1 MDAERWRRVNDLFHA
16 ALERDPGGRDDFLA
30 EACAGDEALR
40 AEVSS
45 LLRLRSGPG
54 VVDRPAVEADPG
66 LLDAAGDPLI
76 GRRLG
81 PYEVTALLGRG
92 GMGVVYLGHDTRLR
106 RPVAIKALSPAFTH
120 DDRMRA
126 RLRREAMA
134 AAALSHPGVAT
145 VFALEE
151 FEAQLYLVQ
160 EFVPGRTLR
169 AEMKER
175 GGRMAVAEVVGVA
188 LDVARALAAAHA
200 HGVLHRDLKPENV
213 LRTPDGGI
221 KVVDFG
227 LARFEPGA
235 GGGDA
240 ETLTRPGVMLG
251 TPAYMAPEALRG
263 DPVDARADQ
272 FSFGVLL
279 YELLTGEHP
288 FGGAGDVGTVA
299 RILEAEPRGPAG
311 PERPPALVHV
321 VTTCLAKAPR
331 DRYRTTAALVSALE
345 TVRDAVATEAGAA
358 GADAAAAPAGRPG
371 NLSGPDQ
378 PALVRA
384 ASASVPAG
392 RLADP
397 HLLSRGA
404 PDPGAAA
411 ASAPPGRPGTG
422 GLTPAP
428 GLPRPP
434 APASGGL
441 TPAPASASGPPRSPA
456 PASGGPSEFTP
467 GGPSPG
473 ASLPSRPPTGA
484 GEDGVADPRWW
495 WQFHQ
500 AAVSGAY
507 ALMLYPLWRA
517 REWLPAP
524 WGLAAFLTAAVVVGA
539 AVNLRLHLWFT
550 ARVYPAQLAARRR
563 ASAVWRRLLD
573 SAFAVLL
580 LSVAAAVA
588 PGRPRWAAFFIVV
601 AISSALSAR
610 VMEPATT
617 RAAFPDD

>member
-30 EACAGDEALR
+30 EACAGDEALL

-45 LLRLRSGPG
+45 LLQLRSGPG

-66 LLDAAGDPLI
+66 LLSAAGDPLI

-169 AEMKER
+169 AEMKGR

-240 ETLTRPGVMLG
+240 ETLTRTGVMLG

-299 RILEAEPRGPAG
+299 RILEAEPPGPAG
-311 PERPPALVHV
+311 PERPPALVRV

-345 TVRDAVATEAGAA
+345 TVRDAAAA
-358 GADAAAAPAGRPG
+358 GAVESGAA
-371 NLSGPDQ
+371 
-378 PALVRA
+378 
-384 ASASVPAG
+384 
-392 RLADP
+392 
-397 HLLSRGA
+397 
-404 PDPGAAA
+404 GAAA
-411 ASAPPGRPGTG
+411 ASAPGR
-422 GLTPAP
+422 
-428 GLPRPP
+428 
-434 APASGGL
+434 
-441 TPAPASASGPPRSPA
+441 
-456 PASGGPSEFTP
+456 
-467 GGPSPG
+467 PSPG
-473 ASLPSRPPTGA
+473 ASLPSPPPAPAGRAGNAGA
-484 GEDGVADPRWW
+484 PRWW

-500 AAVSGAY
+500 AAVSAAY

-580 LSVAAAVA
+580 LSVAAAAA

>member
-66 LLDAAGDPLI
+66 LLAAADDPLI

-81 PYEVTALLGRG
+81 PYEVAALLGRG

-120 DDRMRA
+120 DGRMRA

-151 FEAQLYLVQ
+151 FEEQLYLVQ

-169 AEMKER
+169 AVMNER
-175 GGRMAVAEVVGVA
+175 GGRMAAAEIVGVA

-227 LARFEPGA
+227 LARFEPGV

-240 ETLTRPGVMLG
+240 ETLTRPGALPG
-251 TPAYMAPEALRG
+251 TPGYMAPEALRG

-279 YELLTGEHP
+279 HEMLAGEHP
-288 FGGAGDVGTVA
+288 FGGGGGAGTVA
-299 RILEAEPRGPAG
+299 RILEAEPPDPGPAG
-311 PERPPALVHV
+311 PERPPALVRV
-321 VTTCLAKAPR
+321 ATTCLAPAPR
-331 DRYRTTAALVSALE
+331 DRYPTTAALVSALE
-345 TVRDAVATEAGAA
+345 AVRDAVAAGAA
-358 GADAAAAPAGRPG
+358 GAEAAASPAGRSGSGGVTPASAAAPGPSRTPAAAA
-371 NLSGPDQ
+371 
-378 PALVRA
+378 
-384 ASASVPAG
+384 
-392 RLADP
+392 
-397 HLLSRGA
+397 
-404 PDPGAAA
+404 
-411 ASAPPGRPGTG
+411 
-422 GLTPAP
+422 
-428 GLPRPP
+428 
-434 APASGGL
+434 
-441 TPAPASASGPPRSPA
+441 
-456 PASGGPSEFTP
+456 GGPKAFPP
-467 GGPSPG
+467 GGPPPGASSPSLPPAAHDGTGLARGSGAPG
-473 ASLPSRPPTGA
+473 ASLPPPPPASA
-484 GEDGVADPRWW
+484 GGDAAAGPLWW
-495 WQFHQ
+495 WRFHQ
-500 AAVSGAY
+500 AAVSAAY

-550 ARVYPAQLAARRR
+550 SRVYPAQLAARRR

-573 SAFAVLL
+573 TAFAALL

-601 AISSALSAR
+601 AVSSALGAR

-617 RAAFPDD
+617 RAAFPGD

>member
-40 AEVSS
+40 AEVAS

-66 LLDAAGDPLI
+66 LLAAAGDPLI

-81 PYEVTALLGRG
+81 PYEVAALLGRG

-120 DDRMRA
+120 DGRMRA

-151 FEAQLYLVQ
+151 FEEQLYLVQ

-169 AEMKER
+169 AVMNER
-175 GGRMAVAEVVGVA
+175 GGRMAAAEIVAVA

-235 GGGDA
+235 GGGNA
-240 ETLTRPGVMLG
+240 ETLTRPGALPG

-263 DPVDARADQ
+263 DPLDARADQ

-288 FGGAGDVGTVA
+288 FGGAGDAGTVA
-299 RILEAEPRGPAG
+299 RILEAEPPAPGPAG
-311 PERPPALVHV
+311 PERPPALVRV
-321 VTTCLAKAPR
+321 VTTCLARAPR
-331 DRYRTTAALVSALE
+331 GRYPTTAALVSALE
-345 TVRDAVATEAGAA
+345 AARDDVAAGAA
-358 GADAAAAPAGRPG
+358 GAEAAASPAGR
-371 NLSGPDQ
+371 SG
-378 PALVRA
+378 
-384 ASASVPAG
+384 
-392 RLADP
+392 
-397 HLLSRGA
+397 
-404 PDPGAAA
+404 
-411 ASAPPGRPGTG
+411 
-422 GLTPAP
+422 
-428 GLPRPP
+428 
-434 APASGGL
+434 SGGV
-441 TPAPASASGPPRSPA
+441 TPAPAEAPDPSRTPAAASGA
-456 PASGGPSEFTP
+456 PKAFPP
-467 GGPSPG
+467 GGPPGSSSP
-473 ASLPSRPPTGA
+473 SLPLAVHDGTGPARGSGAPGPSLPPPPPAGA
-484 GEDGVADPRWW
+484 GGDAATAGPLWW
-495 WQFHQ
+495 WRFHQ

-550 ARVYPAQLAARRR
+550 SRVYPAQLAARRR

-573 SAFAVLL
+573 TAFAVLL

-601 AISSALSAR
+601 AVSSALGAR

-617 RAAFPDD
+617 RAAFPGD

>member
-16 ALERDPGGRDDFLA
+16 ALEREPGGRDGFLA

-66 LLDAAGDPLI
+66 LLAGADPLI

-106 RPVAIKALSPAFTH
+106 RPVAVKALPPAFTH
-120 DDRMRA
+120 DGRMRA

-151 FEAQLYLVQ
+151 FEEQLFLVQ

-169 AEMKER
+169 AAMKER
-175 GGRMAVAEVVGVA
+175 GGRMAATEAVGVA

-240 ETLTRPGVMLG
+240 ETLTRPGALPG
-251 TPAYMAPEALRG
+251 TPAYMAPEVLRG

-279 YELLTGEHP
+279 YELLAGEHP
-288 FGGAGDVGTVA
+288 FGGGGDAGTVA
-299 RILEAEPRGPAG
+299 RMLEAEPPAPGSLG
-311 PERPPALVHV
+311 PECPPALARV
-321 VTTCLAKAPR
+321 VTTCLAAAPR

-345 TVRDAVATEAGAA
+345 AVRDAAAAGAASAGAA
-358 GADAAAAPAGRPG
+358 GVEAAPPPSDRPE
-371 NLSGPDQ
+371 
-378 PALVRA
+378 
-384 ASASVPAG
+384 
-392 RLADP
+392 
-397 HLLSRGA
+397 
-404 PDPGAAA
+404 
-411 ASAPPGRPGTG
+411 TG
-422 GLTPAP
+422 GV
-428 GLPRPP
+428 
-434 APASGGL
+434 
-441 TPAPASASGPPRSPA
+441 TPAPAEAPGPSRREFVRPGEEAAIAPA
-456 PASGGPSEFTP
+456 PAEAPGPSRTPAAASGGPNAFP
-467 GGPSPG
+467 PDRPPPG
-473 ASLPSRPPTGA
+473 AALPAPPPAGAGGDAASRPL
-484 GEDGVADPRWW
+484 WW
-495 WQFHQ
+495 WRFHQ
-500 AAVSGAY
+500 AAVSAVY

-517 REWLPAP
+517 REWLAAP
-524 WGLAAFLTAAVVVGA
+524 WGLAAFLIAAVVVGA

-550 ARVYPAQLAARRR
+550 SRVYPAQLAARRS

-573 SAFAVLL
+573 TAFAVLL

-601 AISSALSAR
+601 AVSSALSAR

-617 RAAFPDD
+617 RAAFPGD